1 VELLIPILL
10 LLALTYFVLIRPQ
23 RRRQQQQ
30 TEMMTELEVGSE
42 ILTAGG
48 VYGTVREV
56 GEDELTVEI
65 APGTNVKLDKR
76 AVAMVV
82 PNEEPEPPEPAPAT
96 ADEDSERAGV
106 QGPEHR

>member
-1 VELLIPILL
+1 MEVLIPIALL
-10 LLALTYFVLIRPQ
+10 IALTWFVLVRPQ

-30 TEMMTELEVGSE
+30 TEMLSELEVGSE

-48 VYGTVREV
+48 VYGTVRSL
-56 GEDELTVEI
+56 GDDELVLEI

-82 PNEEPEPPEPAPAT
+82 PTEGPITESAAVEE
-96 ADEDSERAGV
+96 ER
-106 QGPEHR
+106 

>member
-1 VELLIPILL
+1 MEVLIPVLL

-30 TEMMTELEVGSE
+30 SQMLTQLEAGKE

-48 VYGTVREV
+48 VYGTVRDV
-56 GEDELTVEI
+56 RDDELTVEI

-82 PNEEPEPPEPAPAT
+82 PDEEHEPAAI
-96 ADEDSERAGV
+96 AAEEDTSQAAGART
-106 QGPEHR
+106 EDT

>member
-1 VELLIPILL
+1 VEILIPIALL
-10 LLALTYFVLIRPQ
+10 IGLTWFVLVRPQ

-30 TEMMTELEVGSE
+30 KEMVSELQVGSE

-48 VYGTVREV
+48 VYGTVKNV
-56 GEDELTVEI
+56 GDSELVLEI

-82 PNEEPEPPEPAPAT
+82 PEEGPITEPAAVE
-96 ADEDSERAGV
+96 EDR
-106 QGPEHR
+106 

>member
-1 VELLIPILL
+1 VEILIPIALL
-10 LLALTYFVLIRPQ
+10 VALTYFVLVRPQ

-30 TEMMTELEVGSE
+30 NEMVSQLEEGVE

-48 VYGTVREV
+48 VYGTVRSIR
-56 GEDELTVEI
+56 EDELTVEI

-82 PNEEPEPPEPAPAT
+82 PEEQPETLAAADEEP
-96 ADEDSERAGV
+96 
-106 QGPEHR
+106 

>member
-1 VELLIPILL
+1 MELLIPILL

-30 TEMMTELEVGSE
+30 SQMISELEVGKE

-48 VYGTVREV
+48 VYGKVRSV
-56 GEDELTVEI
+56 GDDELTVEI
-65 APGTNVKLDKR
+65 APGTTVKLDKR

-82 PNEEPEPPEPAPAT
+82 PDEEPEPVPVA
-96 ADEDSERAGV
+96 ADDETSQAAGTRTEDT
-106 QGPEHR
+106 

>member
-1 VELLIPILL
+1 VEILIPIALL
-10 LLALTYFVLIRPQ
+10 VALTYFVLVRPQ

-30 TEMMTELEVGSE
+30 NEMVSQLEEGVE

-48 VYGTVREV
+48 VYGTVRSIR
-56 GEDELTVEI
+56 EDELTVEI

-82 PNEEPEPPEPAPAT
+82 PEEQPETLPAAADEEP
-96 ADEDSERAGV
+96 
-106 QGPEHR
+106 

>member
-1 VELLIPILL
+1 MEILIPIALL
-10 LLALTYFVLIRPQ
+10 IALTYFVLVRPQ

-30 TEMMTELEVGSE
+30 KEMLSELETGSE

-48 VYGTVREV
+48 LYGTVRNV
-56 GEDELTVEI
+56 GDDELVVEI

-82 PNEEPEPPEPAPAT
+82 PEEGPITEPAAFE
-96 ADEDSERAGV
+96 EDR
-106 QGPEHR
+106 

>member
-1 VELLIPILL
+1 MEVLIPILL
-10 LLALTYFVLIRPQ
+10 LIALTYFVLVRPQ

-30 TEMMTELEVGSE
+30 KTMLSDLSVGDE

-48 VYGTVREV
+48 VYATVRSI
-56 GEDELTVEI
+56 GDDELTVEI

-82 PNEEPEPPEPAPAT
+82 PEEEPEAVAAR
-96 ADEDSERAGV
+96 ADEES
-106 QGPEHR
+106 

>member
-1 VELLIPILL
+1 MEVLIPILL
-10 LLALTYFVLIRPQ
+10 LVAITYFLLVRPQ

-30 TEMMTELEVGSE
+30 KEMLAELKEGSE

-48 VYGTVREV
+48 VYGTVRWI

-65 APGTNVKLDKR
+65 APGTSVKLDKR

-82 PNEEPEPPEPAPAT
+82 PEEQPEAVPAAADEEP
-96 ADEDSERAGV
+96 
-106 QGPEHR
+106 

>member
-1 VELLIPILL
+1 VEFLIPILL

-30 TEMMTELEVGSE
+30 TEMISELEVGSE

-48 VYGTVREV
+48 VYGIVKEVR
-56 GEDELTVEI
+56 EDELTVEI

-82 PNEEPEPPEPAPAT
+82 PRDEPEPTPET
-96 ADEDSERAGV
+96 AGEDSERAPV
-106 QGPEHR
+106 QGPEHG